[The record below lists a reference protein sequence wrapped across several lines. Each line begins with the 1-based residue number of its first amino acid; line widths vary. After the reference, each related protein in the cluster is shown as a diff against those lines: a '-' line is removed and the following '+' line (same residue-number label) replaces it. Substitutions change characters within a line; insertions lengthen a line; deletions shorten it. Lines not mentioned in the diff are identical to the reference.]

1 MPTRSHPIAQQPTS
15 QPSQPQAQQST
26 SQSQQQSNTAS
37 SGQSNVDQEKA
48 ALIMQVLQLTEEQ
61 IAMLPLEQRQSI
73 LLLKEQI
80 TQSAGG
86 LLN

>member
-1 MPTRSHPIAQQPTS
+1 MPSRSQPISQQPSSQSSQPVAQQT
-15 QPSQPQAQQST
+15 T
-26 SQSQQQSNTAS
+26 SQSQQQSGAPS

-61 IAMLPLEQRQSI
+61 IAILPLEQRQSI

-80 TQSAGG
+80 AQSAGG

>member
-1 MPTRSHPIAQQPTS
+1 
-15 QPSQPQAQQST
+15 
-26 SQSQQQSNTAS
+26 
-37 SGQSNVDQEKA
+37 
-48 ALIMQVLQLTEEQ
+48 MQVLQLTEEQ